1 MTTWVI
7 GQGGLL
13 GSALVRHIDH
23 PSSDLFDD
31 LFVSQPIP
39 WSDPVSAAACLA
51 NEYQRFREQS
61 DGRPWRILW
70 AAGAAT
76 VSTPREPAQA
86 ELGPFQ
92 ALLSQISAHPPQG
105 PGVFFVTSS
114 AGGVFAG
121 SAGAPF
127 NAESTPVPLSPYGD
141 LKIAQEALAAEQ
153 LAEVCPVV
161 IGRFSNLYGPGQ
173 NLGKLQGLISR
184 LALAGI
190 SQQPVSIFV
199 PLDTIRDY
207 IYVDDAAM
215 AALNLADLA
224 LADRSPGA
232 RTAIIASGQP
242 ATVGQVIHTMGQV
255 ARRRI
260 PVAYGTHPSASAQA
274 LDLRLT
280 PSAGVDCPTHLPAGM
295 KAAYQDILAR
305 VQASQ
310 VGGYQASP
318 ASAG

>member
-13 GSALVRHIDH
+13 GSAITRRVEQTTA
-23 PSSDLFDD
+23 DLFAA
-31 LFVSQPIP
+31 QPIP
-39 WSDPVSAAACLA
+39 WSGPAAAGEVLA
-51 NEYQRFREQS
+51 REYQRFQQMAAH
-61 DGRPWRILW
+61 GAWRIFW

-76 VSTPREPAQA
+76 VSTSHGPALA
-86 ELGPFQ
+86 ELAPLET
-92 ALLSQISAHPPQG
+92 LLSAIRSAPPTG
-105 PGVFFVTSS
+105 PGVFFLTSS

-121 SAGAPF
+121 SQGAPF
-127 NAESTPVPLSPYGD
+127 DEHSVPVPLSPYGE
-141 LKIAQEALAAEQ
+141 LKLAQEALAAEQ
-153 LAEVCPVV
+153 LAEACPVV

-173 NLGKLQGLISR
+173 NLAKLQGLISR

-190 SQQPVSIFV
+190 TQQPISIFV

-207 IYVDDAAM
+207 IYVDDAA
-215 AALNLADLA
+215 ASALHLTEGIAPDHGN
-224 LADRSPGA
+224 RM
-232 RTAIIASGQP
+232 AIIASGQP

-260 PVAYGTHPSASAQA
+260 PVAYGSHPSSGAQA

-280 PSAGVDCPTHLPAGM
+280 SSVGVSAPTHLPAGM

-310 VGGYQASP
+310 VDGYQA
-318 ASAG
+318 